1 MLGRLI
7 YHEWKDTWKLMTI
20 LNGAVIVLS
29 VLGVIFAA
37 TGNITDVFKRNDA
50 GSVWMFV
57 MYVSFVMVYVLG
69 IIALSVGTTLYFYVR
84 FYRNLYTD
92 QGYLMHTLPVTAHE
106 LILSKALIAFI
117 WKVIGVLVMSIGIGS
132 IIVSFAATTGEFFR
146 EIMPYGREM
155 FDEYVD
161 MVYDGNAGLFFLY
174 IIVMLITGIGGLI
187 YSIFMGYASI
197 SLGQQAKKNKV
208 LSSVGI
214 FFGINIAVSMATNMI
229 NQFIMLFTVRL
240 SAKEAFRPG
249 RFGSAS
255 IGISLLMGIIVYV
268 LAVLFY
274 MISYRIMDKR
284 LNLE

>member
-1 MLGRLI
+1 MLGKLI

-29 VLGVIFAA
+29 VLGMIFAA
-37 TGNITDVFKRNDA
+37 TGNITDVFERNDA
-50 GSVWMFV
+50 GSVWVFV
-57 MYVSFVMVYVLG
+57 MYISFVMVYVLG
-69 IIALSVGTTLYFYVR
+69 IIALSVGTTLYFYIR

-92 QGYLMHTLPVTAHE
+92 QGYLMHTLPVTAHD
-106 LILSKALIAFI
+106 LILSKAVVAFV
-117 WKVIGVLVMSIGIGS
+117 WKVIGILVVSIGISS
-132 IIVSFAATTGEFFR
+132 IILSFASTTGEFFR
-146 EIMPYGREM
+146 EIIPYGRDM
-155 FDEYVD
+155 FDDYVD

-187 YSIFMGYASI
+187 YSIFMGYAAI

-208 LSSVGI
+208 LASVGI

-229 NQFIMLFTVRL
+229 NQFVMLFTIRI
-240 SAKEAFRPG
+240 SEKEAFRPG

-274 MISYRIMDKR
+274 IVSYRIMDKR

>member
-1 MLGRLI
+1 MLGKLI
-7 YHEWKDTWKLMTI
+7 YHEWKDSWKLMTI
-20 LNGAVIVLS
+20 LNGVVIVLS

-37 TGNITDVFKRNDA
+37 TGNIADLFRRNDA
-50 GSVWMFV
+50 GTVWLFV
-57 MYVSFVMVYVLG
+57 MYISFVMVYVLG
-69 IIALSVGTTLYFYVR
+69 IFALSVGTTLYFYIR

-92 QGYLMHTLPVTAHE
+92 QGYLMHTLPVTAHD
-106 LILSKALIAFI
+106 LILSKAVVAFA
-117 WKVIGVLVMSIGIGS
+117 WKIIGTVVMCIGIGS
-132 IIVSFAATTGEFFR
+132 ILLSLASTTGEVFR
-146 EIMPYGREM
+146 EIIPYGRDM
-155 FDEYVD
+155 FDDYVD